1 MLSEYDA
8 VISEQLEHEVVMK
21 APEKVEGKEFYLP
34 QRTLVRV
41 EAETTKL
48 RIVYDASAHAHS
60 NAPSL
65 NKCLHAGPTLKK
77 KLWSV
82 LIRNRFHAVAVAG
95 DLRKAFLQ
103 VRIRETERDALRFHW
118 IVNKHN
124 KKVETLRFT
133 RVLFGLAPSP
143 FLFGGVIQQHL
154 ETWKTCLPESVSEVL
169 KSLYVDDIT
178 TGVPTIPAAKQLKC
192 EATEIFADAK
202 FELHKW
208 HSNEPELETNCENY
222 KPTFAKQQLGS
233 TFTPGKGKLL
243 GVPWDKSEDILGVT
257 FSNSPAKLTKQ
268 GILANLAKV
277 YDPLGLVSPM
287 MLDGKRIY
295 RETCN
300 QKITW
305 DAPLAEVITRQWI
318 AWEKQLP
325 TFLST
330 QLSLAN
336 FREPI
341 QEVQLHTF
349 GDASGYGVSAAVYA
363 VIMQDSGVTQGL
375 VTTKSR
381 FVKQGLT
388 IPCLE
393 LVSGHMAANLAVNV
407 CNTLQSFPLATN
419 IQCWL
424 VTTVA
429 LHWLSDNGEYRQL
442 TANCVQKIQGHTNL
456 MWRYVPTSENPADLR
471 SRGGS
476 VTKAELWWRGPAWL
490 ADPKKWPTD
499 IVTHATQESQAERK
513 VQRELFAG
521 TVEVNHDFDHVLEK
535 FGLRKALRVC
545 AWILR
550 FTLPRRP

>member
-1 MLSEYDA
+1 M
-8 VISEQLEHEVVMK
+8 
-21 APEKVEGKEFYLP
+21 
-34 QRTLVRV
+34 
-41 EAETTKL
+41 
-48 RIVYDASAHAHS
+48 YDASARAHS

-65 NKCLHAGPTLKK
+65 NECLHAGPTLKK

-118 IVNKHN
+118 IVDKHY

-143 FLFGGVIQQHL
+143 FLLGGVIQQHL
-154 ETWKTCLPESVSEVL
+154 ETWKTCLPESVSEVF
-169 KSLYVDDIT
+169 KSLYVNDLT

-277 YDPLGLVSPM
+277 YDPLGLVSPV

-381 FVKQGLT
+381 FAKQGLT

-424 VTTVA
+424 VSTVA

-490 ADPKKWPTD
+490 ADPKNWPTD

-521 TVEVNHDFDHVLEK
+521 TVEVNHDFD
-535 FGLRKALRVC
+535 
-545 AWILR
+545 LR